1 VVAGNALG
9 DDDLET
15 VIAPADAV
23 VNLVGILFEGGGQR
37 FNALQAELPGRIGTL
52 AAKHGLLDVVHLS
65 AIGADAG
72 SKSHYARSK
81 GMGEAGLHKAFPDA
95 VILRPSIVFGPRDGF
110 FNRFASLAMLAPGLP
125 LPGGGSMKMQ
135 PVYVGDVVDAV
146 AVALGMRKPA
156 NMARGKTVRGSIF
169 ELGGPEVFTFREL
182 MQVTLAAIN
191 RRRVLVPVPLPLMSL
206 GALFTGLLPNPP
218 LTRDQVRLLAAD
230 NVVSDGAMGC
240 NELGI
245 TPTPVG
251 TIIPGYL
258 GSFRPGG
265 QFSRRG

>member
-1 VVAGNALG
+1 
-9 DDDLET
+9 
-15 VIAPADAV
+15 
-23 VNLVGILFEGGGQR
+23 
-37 FNALQAELPGRIGTL
+37 
-52 AAKHGLLDVVHLS
+52 
-65 AIGADAG
+65 
-72 SKSHYARSK
+72 
-81 GMGEAGLHKAFPDA
+81 
-95 VILRPSIVFGPRDGF
+95 
-110 FNRFASLAMLAPGLP
+110 
-125 LPGGGSMKMQ
+125 MKMQ

-146 AVALGMRKPA
+146 AVALGMRKTA